1 MSSKDKHPRI
11 AQGPIGDDVGH
22 DGLLRADIAQGVPVL
37 SDADE
42 TQFRRLFHVANGAPL
57 YDTPLGGDAFARRMI
72 GRVQRYEMMRTI
84 MRNLISLGI
93 GLLSLGAIWSLI
105 QSFSSHPKLVE
116 TVSNGQAFEGTVHQV
131 NQALAIASPAISHQS
146 IMLAMPI
153 LLLSAVC
160 VGAIVAVRATD

>member
-1 MSSKDKHPRI
+1 MSPKNQQPGN
-11 AQGPIGDDVGH
+11 AQGPIGDDVGQ
-22 DGLLRADIAQGVPVL
+22 DGLFRDNLSQGMSAL
-37 SDADE
+37 SEADE
-42 TQFRRLFHVANGAPL
+42 RQFRRLFHVANGAPL
-57 YDTPLGGDAFARRMI
+57 YDTPLDGDAFSRRML

-116 TVSNGQAFEGTVHQV
+116 TVSNGQALEGTVQRV
-131 NQALAIASPAISHQS
+131 NQALTSASPAFTNQS

-153 LLLSAVC
+153 LLLGAVC